1 MIRELVC
8 GLAILSSA
16 STAFA
21 QSNQRVDVPLSQGTM
36 AAWLS
41 VPQVTQPVP
50 AVVIA
55 HGSGGLDGRSAP
67 YIRAL
72 NAAGIATLEIEMF
85 KPNQRPSAPRDNDPQ
100 VLAALQ
106 YLAANPSIVPKKIGI
121 MGMSWGGALTLR
133 MVEEKTYTSSS
144 PLRYAAN
151 VALYP
156 TCWAFVDGPARKNGV
171 LTSPTGRPLLI
182 LAGSADNYDAPDD
195 CQKVVSLVNATKP
208 GTATLH
214 MYPGATHQWDST
226 RSAQNYTDS
235 AAHRGRG
242 GNVSV
247 FPQPTVTQDAAARTA
262 AFFVSAMAAN

>member
-1 MIRELVC
+1 MIRELMC
-8 GLAILSSA
+8 GLALLSSA

-21 QSNQRVDVPLSQGTM
+21 QASQRVDVSLSQGTM

-41 VPQVTQPVP
+41 MPQVAPPVP

-85 KPNQRPSAPRDNDPQ
+85 KPNQRPSRPKDSDPQ
-100 VLAALQ
+100 ALAALQ
-106 YLAANPSIVPKKIGI
+106 YLAASPSIAPKKIGI
-121 MGMSWGGALTLR
+121 MGMSWGGAVTLR
-133 MVEEKTYTSSS
+133 MAEDKSYPRSS
-144 PLRYAAN
+144 PLRYAALEG
-151 VALYP
+151 VYP
-156 TCWAFVDGPARKNGV
+156 TCWAFADGPAAKDGV
-171 LTSPTGRPLLI
+171 LASPTGRPLLI
-182 LAGSADNYDAPDD
+182 LAGSKDDYDAPDD
-195 CQKVVSLVNATKP
+195 CQKVVSRVNATKP

-226 RSAQNYTDS
+226 RGAMSFSNS
-235 AAHRGRG
+235 AARRGRG

-247 FPQPTVTQDAAARTA
+247 FPQPAVTQDAAARTA
-262 AFFVSAMAAN
+262 AFFVSAFAAN